1 MIIMI
6 MIIIYIARGSWRQ
19 SESAAATAGQP
30 QLGMM
35 AAPTTHGYGQLRVW
49 HDGCWHDG
57 AVHHGEGQW
66 GLRWGIR
73 WSLDAPRLWRDN
85 WEEWGDSPNSESWGA
100 FLDPPLWDPP
110 LEVPPLPGTEAL
122 AASRSYYEADRFEG
136 MTRSWLRQTRSV
148 PHERGRLWPDRPG
161 WLLMMARYDVEHISA
176 AAAAAASPH
185 GMPLALALVLD
196 RVRSAKPCWACEPLT
211 MERMDAARL
220 RRCAA
225 AVCSPRGGVGAAKLA
240 WRIFMWNTPWPP
252 LLAEG
257 CHLFPGQGR
266 DGLFQWR
273 QRFPGLPSLSLPG
286 ALGSAFPAWSKREH
300 YLWPLGYQSM
310 LNEGFDPAG
319 RPQDLLTMSWPAH
332 APR

>member
-1 MIIMI
+1 
-6 MIIIYIARGSWRQ
+6 
-19 SESAAATAGQP
+19 
-30 QLGMM
+30 MM
-35 AAPTTHGYGQLRVW
+35 AAPPETHFVNGYGGLRVW
-49 HDGCWHDG
+49 HDGRYYDGTWHYG
-57 AVHHGEGQW
+57 PGQW

-73 WSLDAPRLWRDN
+73 WSLDAPRLWRDD
-85 WEEWGDSPNSESWGA
+85 WEELGDSPNNESWGR

-176 AAAAAASPH
+176 AAAAAASPR

-196 RVRSAKPCWACEPLT
+196 RVRSARPCWACEPLT

-240 WRIFMWNTPWPP
+240 WRIFMYNTPWPP

-257 CHLFPGQGR
+257 CQGHLFPGQGR

-273 QRFPGLPSLSLPG
+273 QRFPGLPSLSLPELVFRAT
-286 ALGSAFPAWSKREH
+286 ALRALPRARTLSWSAFGARSKREH